1 LDRYSQQAVPPIHI
15 IVKNGHVTLVGV
27 VANQADKN
35 LANVPANNVP
45 GVLSVTN
52 NLRIESWEVT
62 RWESMLA
69 PSRAAS
75 GAWKTAT
82 RASKMMESGLRSSAL
97 EKDFMHIFLEYAA
110 CVILVA
116 FVATLLFAVSVF
128 LIILK
133 ERATVLRRVVGRGI
147 ARDASILVVRQTEL
161 IRSDRSAVSRVI
173 QWCRR

>member
-1 LDRYSQQAVPPIHI
+1 
-15 IVKNGHVTLVGV
+15 
-27 VANQADKN
+27 
-35 LANVPANNVP
+35 
-45 GVLSVTN
+45 
-52 NLRIESWEVT
+52 
-62 RWESMLA
+62 
-69 PSRAAS
+69 
-75 GAWKTAT
+75 
-82 RASKMMESGLRSSAL
+82 MMESGLRSSAL